1 MGRLKLQKQKYRVQ
15 ECAAAYLMLLPNI
28 LGILVFLF
36 IPILYSA
43 YISLHDWDALSTMKW
58 IGLDNYVALFKD
70 KFFGR
75 SLVITFEYAV
85 MYVPAVVIISL
96 LLALLVESVHGKVQ
110 QVYRSLLFFP
120 YTIST
125 VVASFVFMF
134 IFDTKGGYLNNFLM
148 ALGFSKQPFL
158 STPQQALGCVAAVG
172 VWLAC
177 GYNMVL
183 FLAALK
189 DVPKSYYEAADIDG
203 ANAWQ
208 KFWKITLPAI
218 KNTTVFILVVTT
230 IASFQVFN
238 QIKIMTS
245 GGPGNRTLVAVYY
258 IYKKA
263 FEQYHFGYASAIA
276 VVLAFIIIILTSIQ
290 LKLTSGKEEKA

>member
-1 MGRLKLQKQKYRVQ
+1 
-15 ECAAAYLMLLPNI
+15 
-28 LGILVFLF
+28 
-36 IPILYSA
+36 
-43 YISLHDWDALSTMKW
+43 
-58 IGLDNYVALFKD
+58 
-70 KFFGR
+70 
-75 SLVITFEYAV
+75 
-85 MYVPAVVIISL
+85 
-96 LLALLVESVHGKVQ
+96 
-110 QVYRSLLFFP
+110 
-120 YTIST
+120 
-125 VVASFVFMF
+125 
-134 IFDTKGGYLNNFLM
+134 
-148 ALGFSKQPFL
+148 
-158 STPQQALGCVAAVG
+158 
-172 VWLAC
+172 
-177 GYNMVL
+177 MVL